1 MPAERRPPKDER
13 PPTARIF
20 FALWPPST
28 LADTLADVAR
38 TVASQHG
45 GRPTRLDTIH
55 LTLAFLGD
63 VPVSAL
69 PELCALGRRLPAGGF
84 DLCLDRIAYW
94 AHNHVLWA
102 GCRATPEGLTDL
114 HSRLQAALVEGGYPV
129 DPPDRRFT
137 PHVTLVRK
145 LDLAEPTDL
154 PSLSGLAW
162 HCASFVLVQSVLTPE
177 GPNYRVI
184 ETFPLRQAV

>member
-1 MPAERRPPKDER
+1 M
-13 PPTARIF
+13 
-20 FALWPPST
+20 
-28 LADTLADVAR
+28 ADTLAGVAH
-38 TVASQHG
+38 TFASQHG

-69 PELCALGRRLPAGGF
+69 PELCALGRCLQASRF
-84 DLCLDRIAYW
+84 DLHLDRLAYW

-114 HSRLQAALVEGGYPV
+114 HGRLHAALGEDGYPV
-129 DPPDRRFT
+129 DPPGGRRFT

-145 LDLAEPTDL
+145 LDLAESTDWPPL
-154 PSLSGLAW
+154 PSLIW

-184 ETFPLRQAV
+184 ETFPLRCGV

>member
-1 MPAERRPPKDER
+1 M
-13 PPTARIF
+13 
-20 FALWPPST
+20 
-28 LADTLADVAR
+28 AR

-69 PELCALGRRLPAGGF
+69 PELCALGRRLLAGGF
-84 DLCLDRIAYW
+84 DLRLDRIAYW
-94 AHNHVLWA
+94 AHNHLLWA
-102 GCRATPEGLTDL
+102 GCRATPEGLTEL
-114 HSRLQAALVEGGYPV
+114 HCRLQAALAEGGYPV
-129 DPPDRRFT
+129 DPPGRRFT

-145 LDLAEPTDL
+145 LELAEPTDL
-154 PSLSGLAW
+154 PSLPGLAW
-162 HCASFVLVQSVLTPE
+162 HCASFVLVQSDLTPE

>member
-1 MPAERRPPKDER
+1 M
-13 PPTARIF
+13 
-20 FALWPPST
+20 
-28 LADTLADVAR
+28 ADTLAVMAR
-38 TVASQHG
+38 TIASEHG

-69 PELCALGRRLPAGGF
+69 PKLCALVRRLQAGSF
-84 DLCLDRIAYW
+84 DLHLDRISYW

-102 GCRATPEGLTDL
+102 GCLATPEALTGL
-114 HSRLQAALVEGGYPV
+114 HSRLQATLAEGGYPV
-129 DPPDRRFT
+129 DPPGRHFT

-145 LDLAEPTDL
+145 LDLAESADLPPL
-154 PSLSGLAW
+154 PSLAS

-184 ETFPLRQAV
+184 EAFPLCQPV